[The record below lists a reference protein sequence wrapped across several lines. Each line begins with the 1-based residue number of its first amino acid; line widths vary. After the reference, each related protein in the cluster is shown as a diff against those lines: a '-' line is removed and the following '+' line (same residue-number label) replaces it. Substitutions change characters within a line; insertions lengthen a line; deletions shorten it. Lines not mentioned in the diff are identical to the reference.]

1 MDPLSM
7 KPGEVS
13 LLLSHLSRQR
23 LHIDVWDGD
32 SLMRIGSASVDLRV
46 IILNIDFMN
55 EIPHKCCHSFC

>member
-7 KPGEVS
+7 KPGEVT

-46 IILNIDFMN
+46 SILNIEIWEGGR
-55 EIPHKCCHSFC
+55 EIPS